1 MIMERINFIKT
12 LAKYARKICQERGYG
27 FPQYA
32 VCVAQA
38 CLESAYGTSTLM
50 KKANAY
56 FGIKA
61 NKTWLNKG
69 GRIYNTKT
77 KECYDGKTYTTI
89 TDSFRAYNSLEDS
102 VKDYFDLISGKRY
115 AKSLTAGTVKEC
127 ITAIKEGGYATDP
140 KYIDKI
146 VSVYTSNKTA
156 IDNVYYNKETTKK
169 KTVEEVAMDVIAGK
183 YGCGATRQLL
193 LQRHGYDY
201 VKVQSAVNKILKEG
215 KRL

>member
-1 MIMERINFIKT
+1 MNRHDFIKT
-12 LAKYARKICQERGYG
+12 LSKHVKKICNERGYG

-38 CLESAYGTSTLM
+38 CLESAYGTSVLM
-50 KKANAY
+50 KNANAY

-69 GRIYNTKT
+69 GKIYNTKT

-102 VKDYFDLISGKRY
+102 IKDYFDLIAGKRY
-115 AKSLTAGTVKEC
+115 AKSLTTGTVKDC

-140 KYIDKI
+140 KYIDKVI
-146 VSVYTSNKTA
+146 SVYTSNKTA
-156 IDNVYYNKETTKK
+156 IDGVYYDKATKKK
-169 KTVEEVAMDVIAGK
+169 KTVEEVAREVIAGK
-183 YGCGATRQLL
+183 YGNGATRQLL
-193 LQRHGYDY
+193 LQKDGYDY
-201 VKVQSAVNKILKEG
+201 IKVQSAVNKILREV
-215 KRL
+215 